1 MKTRKALAYIT
12 LIGVVVA
19 WGISFVSIKVVL
31 DAFSPVAMAFVRFFI
46 ATVTLI
52 IIKQFTNKEKVN
64 KEDYGRLA
72 ISGIFA
78 ITLYFFFENNGI
90 LRVSANSASIIVA
103 TLPVAA
109 IIADKIFY
117 KTKISR
123 LSIISIVV
131 SIFGI
136 YLVIG
141 KDVVGGSLSGYLYMF
156 GSVISWC
163 GYLIITKPLF
173 KKYSNITITTYQ
185 SIFGTL
191 AFIPLLPFE
200 TINFQMIN
208 GNIILNL
215 LFLALICSSFGNFGY
230 NFAFKELDVGIST
243 LFLNLC
249 PVVTFI
255 FSFFILGETL
265 RISQI
270 IGSIIIIGAV
280 YIATKPPKVQL
291 ELDDNIKKMDENKT
305 INNMESIEDIKV
317 NL

>member
-1 MKTRKALAYIT
+1 MSTKKTLAYIT

-19 WGISFVSIKVVL
+19 WGVSFVSIKVVL
-31 DAFSPVAMAFVRFFI
+31 DAFSPVAMAFVRFLI
-46 ATVTLI
+46 ATIALI
-52 IIKQFTNKEKVN
+52 IVKQFTDKEKVN
-64 KEDYGRLA
+64 RKDYGRLA

-103 TLPVAA
+103 TLPIAA

-117 KTKISR
+117 KTRISKV
-123 LSIISIVV
+123 SIISIVV
-131 SIFGI
+131 SMFGI

-141 KDVVGGSLSGYLYMF
+141 KDVISGSLSGYLYML
-156 GSVISWC
+156 GSVIAWC

-208 GNIILNL
+208 GNIVLNL

-230 NFAFKELDVGIST
+230 NFAFKELDVSIAT

-265 RISQI
+265 RFTQI

-280 YIATKPPKVQL
+280 YIATKPPKVQM
-291 ELDDNIKKMDENKT
+291 EFDDNIKKINENET
-305 INNMESIEDIKV
+305 LDNMELEE
-317 NL
+317 

>member
-1 MKTRKALAYIT
+1 MSTKKTLAYIT

-19 WGISFVSIKVVL
+19 WGVSFVSIKVVL
-31 DAFSPVAMAFVRFFI
+31 DAFSPVAMAFVRFLI
-46 ATVTLI
+46 ATIALI
-52 IIKQFTNKEKVN
+52 IVKQFTDKEKVN
-64 KEDYGRLA
+64 RKDYGRLA

-103 TLPVAA
+103 TLPIAA

-117 KTKISR
+117 KTRISKV
-123 LSIISIVV
+123 SIISIVV
-131 SIFGI
+131 SMFGI

-141 KDVVGGSLSGYLYMF
+141 KDVISGSLSGYLYML
-156 GSVISWC
+156 GSVIAWC

-208 GNIILNL
+208 GNIVLNL

-230 NFAFKELDVGIST
+230 NFAFKELDVGIAT

-265 RISQI
+265 RFTQI

-280 YIATKPPKVQL
+280 YIATKPPKVQM
-291 ELDDNIKKMDENKT
+291 EFDDNIKKINENET
-305 INNMESIEDIKV
+305 LDNMELKE
-317 NL
+317 

>member
-1 MKTRKALAYIT
+1 MNTKKTLAYIT
-12 LIGVVVA
+12 LISVVVA
-19 WGISFVSIKVVL
+19 WGISFVSIKIVL
-31 DAFSPVAMAFVRFFI
+31 EAFSPVAMAFTRFFI
-46 ATVTLI
+46 ATIALI
-52 IIKQFTNKEKVN
+52 IVKQFTNKERVN

-72 ISGIFA
+72 ISGFFA

-103 TLPVAA
+103 TLPIAA

-123 LSIISIVV
+123 LSIISIAV

-141 KDVVGGSLSGYLYMF
+141 KDVISGSLSGYLYML
-156 GSVISWC
+156 GSVIAWC

-200 TINFQMIN
+200 TINFEMIN

-230 NFAFKELDVGIST
+230 NFALKELDVGIST

-249 PVVTFI
+249 PVVTFV
-255 FSFFILGETL
+255 FSFFMLGETL
-265 RISQI
+265 RFSQI
-270 IGSIIIIGAV
+270 VGSIIIIIAV

-291 ELDDNIKKMDENKT
+291 ELDDNLKRIGENEACDN
-305 INNMESIEDIKV
+305 IESVKDVEA
-317 NL
+317 NS

>member
-1 MKTRKALAYIT
+1 MNTKKTLAYII
-12 LIGVVVA
+12 LIGVVIA
-19 WGISFVSIKVVL
+19 WGVSFVSIKVVL
-31 DAFSPVAMAFVRFFI
+31 YAFSPVAMAFIRFLI
-46 ATVTLI
+46 ATIALI
-52 IIKQFTNKEKVN
+52 IVKRFTDKEKVN
-64 KEDYGRLA
+64 REDYGRLA

-103 TLPVAA
+103 TLPIAA
-109 IIADKIFY
+109 IISDKIFY
-117 KTKISR
+117 KTRISR
-123 LSIISIVV
+123 VSIISIVV

-141 KDVVGGSLSGYLYMF
+141 KDVIGGSLSGYLYML
-156 GSVISWC
+156 GSVIAWC

-200 TINFQMIN
+200 TVNFQAIN
-208 GNIILNL
+208 GNIVLNL

-230 NFAFKELDVGIST
+230 NFAFKELDIGIAT

-265 RISQI
+265 RFTQI

-291 ELDDNIKKMDENKT
+291 EFDDNIKK
-305 INNMESIEDIKV
+305 
-317 NL
+317 

>member
-1 MKTRKALAYIT
+1 MSTKKTLAYIT

-19 WGISFVSIKVVL
+19 WGVSFVSIKVVL
-31 DAFSPVAMAFVRFFI
+31 DAFSPVAMAFVRFLI
-46 ATVTLI
+46 ATIALI
-52 IIKQFTNKEKVN
+52 IVKQFTDKEKVN
-64 KEDYGRLA
+64 RKDYGRLA

-103 TLPVAA
+103 TLPIAA

-117 KTKISR
+117 KTRISKV
-123 LSIISIVV
+123 SIVSIVV
-131 SIFGI
+131 SMFGI

-141 KDVVGGSLSGYLYMF
+141 KDVISGSLSGYLYML
-156 GSVISWC
+156 GSVIAWC

-208 GNIILNL
+208 GNIVLNL

-230 NFAFKELDVGIST
+230 NFAFKELDVSIAT

-265 RISQI
+265 RFTQI

-280 YIATKPPKVQL
+280 YIATKPPKVQM
-291 ELDDNIKKMDENKT
+291 EFDDNIKKINENET
-305 INNMESIEDIKV
+305 LDNMELEE
-317 NL
+317 

>member
-1 MKTRKALAYIT
+1 M
-12 LIGVVVA
+12 
-19 WGISFVSIKVVL
+19 
-31 DAFSPVAMAFVRFFI
+31 
-46 ATVTLI
+46 
-52 IIKQFTNKEKVN
+52 
-64 KEDYGRLA
+64 
-72 ISGIFA
+72 
-78 ITLYFFFENNGI
+78 
-90 LRVSANSASIIVA
+90 SANSASIIVA
-103 TLPVAA
+103 TLPIAA

-141 KDVVGGSLSGYLYMF
+141 KDVISGSLSGYLYML
-156 GSVISWC
+156 GSVIAWC

-200 TINFQMIN
+200 TINFEMIN

-230 NFAFKELDVGIST
+230 NFALKELDVSIST

-249 PVVTFI
+249 PVVTFV
-255 FSFFILGETL
+255 FSFFMLGETL
-265 RISQI
+265 RFSQI
-270 IGSIIIIGAV
+270 VGSIIIIVAV

-291 ELDDNIKKMDENKT
+291 ELDDNLKRIGENEACDN
-305 INNMESIEDIKV
+305 IESIKDVEA
-317 NL
+317 NS